1 MSDYHFSQIRYNDK
15 LALRQMESLLA
26 QEGIERDANLD
37 YSVGLYDEDYN
48 LAATGS
54 AFGNTLRCLAVD
66 NSHQGEGL
74 LNQVIS
80 HLIDYQYRRGILDL
94 FLYTKCNTALFFK
107 DLGFYEIARVEGK
120 VVFMENRRGGFERY
134 LDRLV
139 EETRASGLT
148 GGTAGAVV
156 MNANPFTLGHRYL
169 AETAAAA
176 CDVLHLFV
184 VSEDASLVPFAVREQ
199 LVKEGTAHL
208 DNIVYH
214 RTESY
219 MISNAT
225 FPSYFLKDSDTVIRS
240 HAILDITIFEK
251 IAAALGIGIRFVGEE
266 PFSAVTGIYNQVM
279 AEALAAKGMTC
290 RVIPRKEARGQAIS
304 ASKVRQAIKDGQLDE
319 LKGLV
324 PETTYNYFASDEGR
338 KIVEK
343 IRAAADVVHY

>member
-15 LALRQMESLLA
+15 FSLRQMDNLLA
-26 QEGIERDANLD
+26 KEGIERDANLD

-120 VVFMENRRGGFERY
+120 VVFMENRKGGFERY
-134 LDRLV
+134 LDRLAG
-139 EETRASGLT
+139 ETKASGLT
-148 GGTAGAVV
+148 GSLVGAVV

-208 DNIVYH
+208 NNVVYH

-240 HAILDITIFEK
+240 HAILDITVFEK
-251 IAAALGIGIRFVGEE
+251 IAAALGIGTRFVGEE

-279 AEALAAKGMTC
+279 AEALAAKGLTC
-290 RVIPRKEARGQAIS
+290 RVIPRKETDGQPIS
-304 ASKVRQAIKDGQLDE
+304 ASKVRQAIKEGRLE
-319 LKGLV
+319 EIRSLV
-324 PETTYNYFASDEGR
+324 PETTYRYFTSEEGR
-338 KIVEK
+338 ETVDK
-343 IRAAADVVHY
+343 IRGTADVVHY

>member
-1 MSDYHFSQIRYNDK
+1 MSDYHFSQIRYRDK
-15 LALRQMESLLA
+15 LAVRQMEQLLA
-26 QEGIERDANLD
+26 QEGIERDGNLD
-37 YSVGLYDEDYN
+37 YTVGLYDEDYN

-54 AFGNTLRCLAVD
+54 CFGNTLRCLAVD
-66 NSHQGEGL
+66 NCHQGEGL

-120 VVFMENRRGGFERY
+120 VVFMENRKGGFERY
-134 LDRLV
+134 LERLLA
-139 EETRASGLT
+139 ETEKSGLT
-148 GGTAGAVV
+148 GERVGAVV
-156 MNANPFTLGHRYL
+156 MNANPFTLGHQYL
-169 AETAAAA
+169 VETAAAD

-208 DNIVYH
+208 NNVVYH

-225 FPSYFLKDSDTVIRS
+225 FPSYFLKDKDTVIRS
-240 HAILDITIFEK
+240 HAVLDITIFEK
-251 IAAALGIGIRFVGEE
+251 IAKTLGIRVRYVGEE

-279 AEALAAKGMTC
+279 AEQLAAAGLTLT
-290 RVIPRKEARGQAIS
+290 VIPRKESGGTAIS
-304 ASKVRQAIKDGQLDE
+304 ASKVRQLIKE
-319 LKGLV
+319 NRMEEMHGLV
-324 PETTYNYFASDEGR
+324 PESTYSYFISDVGR
-338 KIVEK
+338 ETAEK
-343 IRAAADVVHY
+343 IRGCADVVHY

>member
-1 MSDYHFSQIRYNDK
+1 MSDYHFSQIRYNDRY
-15 LALRQMESLLA
+15 AVRQMEGLLA

-37 YSVGLYDEDYN
+37 YTVGLYDEDYN

-120 VVFMENRRGGFERY
+120 VVFMENRKGGFERY
-134 LDRLV
+134 LKQLAS
-139 EETRASGLT
+139 ETEAAGIC
-148 GGTAGAVV
+148 GGRVGAVV
-156 MNANPFTLGHRYL
+156 MNANPFTLGHQYL
-169 AETAAAA
+169 VETASAD
-176 CDVLHLFV
+176 CDVLHLFI
-184 VSEDASLVPFAVREQ
+184 VSEDASLVPFTAREQ
-199 LVKEGTAHL
+199 LVRQGTAHL
-208 DNIVYH
+208 KNIVYH

-225 FPSYFLKDSDTVIRS
+225 FPSYFLKDKDTVIRS
-240 HAILDITIFEK
+240 HAVLDITIFEK
-251 IAAALGIGIRFVGEE
+251 IAAALKIQVRYVGEE

-279 AEALAAKGMTC
+279 AEQLAAAGLSLT
-290 RVIPRKEARGQAIS
+290 VIPRKEAGGTAIS
-304 ASKVRQAIKDGQLDE
+304 ASKVRQVIKDGQLSE
-319 LKGLV
+319 LRGLV
-324 PETTYNYFASDEGR
+324 PESTYRYFTSEEGAQA
-338 KIVEK
+338 VER
-343 IRAAADVVHY
+343 IRSCGDVVHY

>member
-1 MSDYHFSQIRYNDK
+1 MSDYHFSQIRYRDK
-15 LALRQMESLLA
+15 LAVRQMEQLLA
-26 QEGIERDANLD
+26 QEGIERDGNLD
-37 YSVGLYDEDYN
+37 YTVGLYDEDYN

-54 AFGNTLRCLAVD
+54 CFGNTLRCLAVD
-66 NSHQGEGL
+66 NRHQGEGL

-120 VVFMENRRGGFERY
+120 VVFMENRKGGFERY
-134 LDRLV
+134 LERLLA
-139 EETRASGLT
+139 ETEKSGLT
-148 GGTAGAVV
+148 GERVGAVV
-156 MNANPFTLGHRYL
+156 MNANPFTLGHQYL
-169 AETAAAA
+169 VETAAAD

-208 DNIVYH
+208 NNVVYH

-225 FPSYFLKDSDTVIRS
+225 FPSYFLKDKDTVIRS
-240 HAILDITIFEK
+240 HAVLDITIFEK
-251 IAAALGIGIRFVGEE
+251 IAKTLGIRVRYVGEE

-279 AEALAAKGMTC
+279 AEQLDAAGLTLP
-290 RVIPRKEARGQAIS
+290 VIPRKESGGAALS
-304 ASKVRQAIKDGQLDE
+304 ASKVRQLIKE
-319 LKGLV
+319 NRMEEMHGLV
-324 PETTYNYFASDEGR
+324 PESTYSYFISDVGR
-338 KIVEK
+338 ETAEK
-343 IRAAADVVHY
+343 IRGCADVVHY